1 MEKGLK
7 QLPKYVLLLIICIV
21 FLFPLAWALACSI
34 KPEAEILSYPPK
46 WIPDTLTFSNYTTVL
61 EKYPYLSWGM
71 NSLITAI
78 LGTLMILFLSSL
90 AAYALGRFEFRG
102 RKFIFGT
109 IVTMLLIPIQAYM
122 IPLYLMCAKIHLLN
136 TYAAIIFPS
145 AANVTSIFILTSF
158 FRGLPRELEE
168 AARIDGCGEFTIFL
182 KIMLPLSK
190 PALSTV
196 TILTFIA
203 NWNSFLWPMIAIRS
217 DKMLTLP
224 VGIAQ
229 FMGSVNSNAQFQYG
243 TALAACCMAIIPTM
257 IVFLLLQRYFVEG
270 IATSGIKG

>member
-46 WIPDTLTFSNYTTVL
+46 WIPDTLTFSNYSTVL

>member
-1 MEKGLK
+1 MEKGIK

-90 AAYALGRFEFRG
+90 AAYALGRFEFHG
-102 RKFIFGT
+102 RKLIFGT